1 MTQDIY
7 LLAKYV
13 AKPVNPKLT
22 AKKGYVL
29 DNNNLHYDE
38 QVVVTRGLK
47 SKDKQY
53 SQVILNLTREEVVK
67 RTNKELT
74 FEKLFEYFFEN
85 YADYIDSSVNK
96 LNGVDK

>member
-13 AKPVNPKLT
+13 SRPKNSKLT
-22 AKKGYVL
+22 SHKGYVTNSDNL
-29 DNNNLHYDE
+29 DYDE
-38 QVVVTRGLK
+38 QVIVTRGLK
-47 SKDKQY
+47 NKDKQY
-53 SQVILNLTREEVVK
+53 CQVILNLTKEEVIK
-67 RTNKELT
+67 RTSKELT

-96 LNGVDK
+96 LNGITK